1 MTCRL
6 LSKGGI
12 RFSFRVL
19 RRRAS
24 GAATARFFASKR
36 ITDKDMI
43 SRRMGRRKERGLTE
57 IRRKGRWEEEGR
69 GKLEATMLLGRG
81 TEVRESKEGLFDFFL
96 QAGRFFPLF
105 THGRFVSHTSFS
117 FLCPRAHSPLIV
129 IIGVFSLDFSL
140 PPPLSQCCCCR
151 VLISAWKVQNLKIKK
166 VRVLFFSAPSASGAA
181 RQGRQDQQ

>member
-36 ITDKDMI
+36 ITDKDVI
-43 SRRMGRRKERGLTE
+43 SRRMVRRKERGLTK

-117 FLCPRAHSPLIV
+117 FLFPRAHSPLIV
-129 IIGVFSLDFSL
+129 IIGVFSLVFSL
-140 PPPLSQCCCCR
+140 PPPS
-151 VLISAWKVQNLKIKK
+151 
-166 VRVLFFSAPSASGAA
+166 PSVVVVEF
-181 RQGRQDQQ
+181 